1 MKITHQQ
8 LNNIIK
14 NGQTTHETSIS
25 LPTLIPGNWI
35 KWIMLSGNINSGIIL
50 SITQDTPTTTQL
62 HILTSEGEQII
73 NSNLIFKLKIIQ

>member
-8 LNNIIK
+8 LNNII
-14 NGQTTHETSIS
+14 NDGQTAHETSIS
-25 LPTLIPGNWI
+25 LPMLIPGNWI

-50 SITQDTPTTTQL
+50 STTQVTPTNTQL